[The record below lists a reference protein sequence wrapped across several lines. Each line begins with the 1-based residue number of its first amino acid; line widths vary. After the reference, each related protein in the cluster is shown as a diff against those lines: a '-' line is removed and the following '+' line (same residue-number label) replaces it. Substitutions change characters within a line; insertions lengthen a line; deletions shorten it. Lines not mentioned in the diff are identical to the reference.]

1 MDIVGAQVPSLGRG
15 GVSMRVVMLYGGRS
29 AEREISELSAAF
41 VGKSLREAGHEV
53 LEASIGPQGGWSME
67 GHRLFIRPAPKGW
80 ELLLEERSLDFDIVF
95 PVLHGPFGED
105 GTVQG
110 LCETARWPYAGA
122 GVATSSVCMDK
133 VLFRRIMESYDLPMV
148 EWAPYQRGDL
158 ARAVEEW
165 SRRLPAF
172 VKPARLGS
180 SVGITRV
187 DQGDAFMPALER
199 AASFDPKVLV
209 EKAVE
214 GAREIEV
221 SVLGEESGI
230 SAAVPGEIL
239 PGREWYDYKAKYDCP
254 ESRLVIPAELS
265 KDTARALRRLAEL
278 AFAAVDGIG
287 FARVDFLLSGDGGI
301 YVNEINTIPG
311 FTSISM
317 FHRLW
322 EAAGVPVGELMDR
335 ILRAGMVRPEV
346 GLPEGSR

>member
-1 MDIVGAQVPSLGRG
+1 MN
-15 GVSMRVVMLYGGRS
+15 VVLLYGGRS

-41 VGKSLREAGHEV
+41 VGPSLRKAGHRV
-53 LEASIGPQGGWSME
+53 LEVEIGAGGDWTLE
-67 GHRLFIRPAPKGW
+67 GRRLRMQPESGRWK
-80 ELLLEERSLDFDIVF
+80 LLCGGSPLDFDMVF
-95 PVLHGPFGED
+95 PVLHGPYGED

-110 LCETARWPYAGA
+110 LCETAGWPYAGA

-148 EWAPYQRGDL
+148 DWAPYQRGDL

-165 SRRLPAF
+165 SGRLPVF

-187 DQGDAFMPALER
+187 DRGEDFMHALER
-199 AASFDPKVLV
+199 AAGFDPKVLV
-209 EKAVE
+209 EKAVDA
-214 GAREIEV
+214 AREIEV

-239 PGREWYDYKAKYDCP
+239 PGREWYDYRAKYECP
-254 ESRLVIPAELS
+254 ESRLVIPAELAAE
-265 KDTARALRRLAEL
+265 TAERLRRLACL
-278 AFAAVDGIG
+278 SFAAVDGIG
-287 FARVDFLLSGDGGI
+287 FARVDFLLSGDGEVL
-301 YVNEINTIPG
+301 VNEINTIPG

-322 EAAGVPVGELMDR
+322 EAAGVPVDELMHR
-335 ILRAGMVRPEV
+335 ILRAGMARPAV
-346 GLPEGSR
+346 GLAAEAR

>member
-1 MDIVGAQVPSLGRG
+1 MKVLMV
-15 GVSMRVVMLYGGRS
+15 YGGRS

-41 VGKSLREAGHEV
+41 VGPSLRDAGHEV
-53 LEASIGPQGGWSME
+53 LKVEIGPRGGWTME
-67 GHRLFIRPAPKGW
+67 GQRLAVEPAEGRW
-80 ELLLEERSLDFDIVF
+80 RILLGRDALDFDMVF

-110 LCETARWPYAGA
+110 LCETAGWPYAGA
-122 GVATSSVCMDK
+122 GVATSALCMDK
-133 VLFRRIMESYDLPMV
+133 VLFRRVMEAYGLPLV
-148 EWAPYQRGDL
+148 DWAPCLKGDL
-158 ARAVEEW
+158 GRAVDQW
-165 SRRLPAF
+165 SGRLPVF

-180 SVGITRV
+180 SVGITRA
-187 DQGDAFMPALER
+187 DSPEALRKALVE

-214 GAREIEV
+214 EAREIEV

-239 PGREWYDYKAKYDCP
+239 PGREWYDYRAKYHCP
-254 ESRLVIPAELS
+254 ESELVIPARLP
-265 KDTARALRRLAEL
+265 DGTVARLQRLAEL

-287 FARVDFLLSGDGGI
+287 FARVDFLLSGGGRA
-301 YVNEINTIPG
+301 YLNEINTIPG

-322 EAAGVPVGELMDR
+322 EAAGVPVEELMDR
-335 ILRAGMVRPEV
+335 ILRAGMVRPAV
-346 GLPEGSR
+346 GLPEERR